1 MNNFS
6 NKPHIMIVH
15 NNARTNKYQRI
26 EIQESGEHVTD
37 LARKYCVSANTIRKW
52 RGRDFVKDKTSRPN
66 RINYTLTEGEQDLLV
81 ALRKMTWLPAD
92 DIIDFVEELIPEA
105 GHSNVCRT
113 YQRRGVSK
121 VPVQE
126 KEKRKKFKEYDP
138 GYLHIDVTYI
148 PKLEG
153 KKKYIFVA
161 IDRATRLVYI
171 SLKDNRDKQC
181 SKQFLEECLKF
192 FPFKIEKILTDNGSE
207 FTNEYY
213 RKNNKRIKRPEKH
226 LFVKTC
232 EERGIEHRKTRVK
245 SPWTNGLVE
254 RFNRT
259 LKDNT
264 IHRYRYKDYKELEKS
279 IKSFEMR
286 YNIFIKHKSIKRRTP
301 YEVTCEWYDK
311 RPKLFKFNPKG
322 LLTFY
327 NLQQRGDI

>member
-1 MNNFS
+1 
-6 NKPHIMIVH
+6 MIVH

-26 EIQESGEHVTD
+26 EIQESYEGIAD
-37 LARKYCVSANTIRKW
+37 LAEKYCVSRNTIRKW
-52 RGRDFVKDKTSRPN
+52 KNRDFVRDKTSRPN

-81 ALRKMTWLPAD
+81 TLRKTTWLPAD
-92 DIIDFVEELIPEA
+92 DIIDLVEGLIPNA

-121 VPVQE
+121 IPVQE

-148 PKLEG
+148 PKLE
-153 KKKYIFVA
+153 KEKRYIFVA

-171 SLKDNRDKQC
+171 SLKKNRNKSC
-181 SKQFLEECLKF
+181 SKEFLDECIKF
-192 FPFKIEKILTDNGSE
+192 YPFKIQKILTDNGSE
-207 FTNEYY
+207 FTNKYY
-213 RKNNKRIKRPEKH
+213 RKYNKKIKRPEEHMFTKQCIS
-226 LFVKTC
+226 K
-232 EERGIEHRKTRVK
+232 GIEHRLTRVK

-264 IHRYRYKDYKELEKS
+264 IHRYRYKDYKDLEKS

-311 RPKLFKFNPKG
+311 RPKLFKSNPES